1 MNHYFAV
8 KGVKIFNLENETLLR
23 HINCGRASEVN
34 IQGNILAVCEVT
46 SFEDLDNQN
55 IEEETKQV
63 KFWNLNQLLNKSIK
77 IHDVANR
84 VIVPEAEYIEE
95 PMFSAFLGTNLYV
108 CENNELKQY
117 SFWP

>member
-55 IEEETKQV
+55 IEEETKQI

-95 PMFSAFLGTNLYV
+95 PMFSAYLGTNLYA
-108 CENNELKQY
+108 
-117 SFWP
+117 